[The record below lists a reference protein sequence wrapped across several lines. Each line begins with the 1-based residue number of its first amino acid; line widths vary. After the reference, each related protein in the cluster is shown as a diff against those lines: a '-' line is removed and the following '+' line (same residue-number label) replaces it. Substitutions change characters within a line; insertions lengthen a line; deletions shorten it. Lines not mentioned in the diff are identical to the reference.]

1 VLAAVFLVLVFAFV
15 SIVTVVALMPCVV
28 ALVTFV
34 APMLTLRSIIT
45 ARGIVAIGTAAPA
58 ATRTGRGPFLIVINR
73 PVGNVVVFEVFLDL
87 LDLTCG
93 TPLLGVQTARTAGT
107 TCCGRSFGLI
117 LALAAAA
124 PGTAVIVIA
133 RFIAKLIM
141 SIVIIMPTANMRGYF
156 ALVVLSV
163 LVTRILGLAP
173 ARAGAASRLA
183 LLVSRLSGVDCGLI
197 LDCGRVIVGFVRA
210 TTDARAACRRTGAA
224 RSNRFAAASPCRST
238 ARLAIGLVARIA
250 SSLARCL
257 IARIDM
263 RLLENRS
270 RALLHLQRKR
280 GASRTRAAHDATPD
294 SAPAHRSLG
303 RLRRGRFAACCVC

>member
-1 VLAAVFLVLVFAFV
+1 
-15 SIVTVVALMPCVV
+15 
-28 ALVTFV
+28 
-34 APMLTLRSIIT
+34 
-45 ARGIVAIGTAAPA
+45 
-58 ATRTGRGPFLIVINR
+58 
-73 PVGNVVVFEVFLDL
+73 
-87 LDLTCG
+87 
-93 TPLLGVQTARTAGT
+93 
-107 TCCGRSFGLI
+107 
-117 LALAAAA
+117 
-124 PGTAVIVIA
+124 VIVIA

-173 ARAGAASRLA
+173 ARTGTARHTRLRLVRILIIIAASARTSARISSSTWQHRLLEQQRGHRTRVVVRLMADRQRLDYIRRTISIMRSRFGLLARDPARAGAASRLA
-183 LLVSRLSGVDCGLI
+183 LFIGRLSDVGCGLI
-197 LDCGRVIVGFVRA
+197 LDCGRLIVGFVRA
-210 TTDARAACRRTGAA
+210 TTDARTACRRTGAA
-224 RSNRFAAASPCRST
+224 RNNRLAAASPCRST
-238 ARLAIGLVARIA
+238 AGLTIGLVARIA
-250 SSLARCL
+250 SSLACCL
-257 IARIDM
+257 IVRIDM